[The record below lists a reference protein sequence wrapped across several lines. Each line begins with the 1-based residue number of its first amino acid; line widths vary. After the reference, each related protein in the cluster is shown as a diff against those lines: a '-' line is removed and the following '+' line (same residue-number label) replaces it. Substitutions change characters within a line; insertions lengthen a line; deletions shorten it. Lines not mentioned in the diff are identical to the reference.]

1 MHSGDRQSLSQLF
14 DGIDSVLTVHI
25 HPSDENVHV
34 MLIKKQKTDIC
45 YLFLLVINNII
56 QKCNI
61 QSVANL
67 FYDKEAIIFCLYLYV
82 CVQLL
87 ISLQNKHK
95 NIVFV
100 ILINNVI

>member
-67 FYDKEAIIFCLYLYV
+67 FYDKEALIFVYICMF
-82 CVQLL
+82 
-87 ISLQNKHK
+87 
-95 NIVFV
+95 VFKF
-100 ILINNVI
+100 